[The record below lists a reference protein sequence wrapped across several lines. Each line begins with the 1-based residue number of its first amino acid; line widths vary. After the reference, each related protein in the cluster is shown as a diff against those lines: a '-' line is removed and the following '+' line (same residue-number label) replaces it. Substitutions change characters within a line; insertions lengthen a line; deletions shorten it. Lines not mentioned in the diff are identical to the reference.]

1 MDQRPVE
8 PNRRSR
14 RSPVFLKASIEADG
28 IPVPVTLRNL
38 SEEGALVEGE
48 CLPPEGAIIRFQRDK
63 LRVKARV
70 AWVHDPFAGIAFDR
84 ALKREDVLR
93 HVPATPPQPPPAC
106 VKRPGF
112 AVRPLTEHERRML
125 EAWVTPGL
133 VARPGD

>member
-1 MDQRPVE
+1 M
-8 PNRRSR
+8 
-14 RSPVFLKASIEADG
+14 FLKASIEVDG

-48 CLPPEGAIIRFQRDK
+48 CLPSQGAVIRFQRNK

-70 AWVHDPFAGIAFDR
+70 AWVHDRFAGVAFDR

-93 HVPATPPQPPPAC
+93 HVPTPARQAVPAC

-112 AVRPLTEHERRML
+112 AAQPLTAHELRML

-133 VARPGD
+133 VGRPGD